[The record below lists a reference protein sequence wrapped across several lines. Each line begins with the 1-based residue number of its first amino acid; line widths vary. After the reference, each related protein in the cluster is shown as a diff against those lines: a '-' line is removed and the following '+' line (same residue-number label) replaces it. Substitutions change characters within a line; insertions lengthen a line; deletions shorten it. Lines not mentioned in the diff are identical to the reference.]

1 MGNRKTRED
10 DRTPNWQPISA
21 LPMIAFMIDGMLH
34 DTQEQ
39 YETLLEARNKP
50 HVLDDYTVDRVHS
63 VFTTQLEYV
72 ALYDEQLS
80 RWKNGRLSSD
90 QRQEVERLTRQ
101 TEQLRKLC
109 GQILSLAAELK
120 EGTIDRIMEKSDFQL
135 GMEILTGKIKPPW
148 DE

>member
-1 MGNRKTRED
+1 MGNRKKREGG
-10 DRTPNWQPISA
+10 RTPNWQPISA
-21 LPMIAFMIDGMLH
+21 LPMIAFIINGMLH

-39 YETLLEARNKP
+39 YKTLLEARNKP
-50 HVLDDYTVDRVHS
+50 HVLDDCTVDRVHS

-72 ALYDEQLS
+72 ALYDEQLC
-80 RWKNGRLSSD
+80 RWKSARLSPN

-101 TEQLRKLC
+101 MEQLRQVC
-109 GQILSLAAELK
+109 QQILSLATELK

-135 GMEILTGKIKPPW
+135 GVEILTGKIKPPW

>member
-39 YETLLEARNKP
+39 YKTLLEARNKP
-50 HVLDDYTVDRVHS
+50 HVLDDDTVDRVYS

-72 ALYDEQLS
+72 ALYDEQFS

-101 TEQLRKLC
+101 MERLQQVC
-109 GQILSLAAELK
+109 HQILSLAAELK

-135 GMEILTGKIKPPW
+135 GVEILTGKIKPPW